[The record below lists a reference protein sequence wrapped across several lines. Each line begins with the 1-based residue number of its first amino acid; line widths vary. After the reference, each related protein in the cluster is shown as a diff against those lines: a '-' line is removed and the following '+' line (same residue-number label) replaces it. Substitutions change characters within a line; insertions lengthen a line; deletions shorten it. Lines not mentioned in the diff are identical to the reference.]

1 MTLAQDEPTL
11 TMRERLLAASQRL
24 RGNSDSARL
33 DAEVLLAAVLN
44 RPRSYLHAWPERTLE
59 PEQAACFAG
68 WLERRL
74 NGEPV
79 AYLLGRREFWSLEL
93 EVTPD
98 TLIPRPETELLVEL
112 ALERAPADQPVTIAD
127 LGTGSGAIAL
137 ALATERPQARIV
149 ATDQSLAALAVARRN
164 AQRLN
169 LVTIE
174 FRQGDWCAPLTGD
187 RFDLITANPPY
198 VAVADPRWRRNELR
212 FEPPEALISGPDGL
226 DALRT
231 IIAQAPDHLKPGGW
245 LVLEHGYDQ
254 GEAVPAL
261 LRERGFGEVTD
272 HQDAAGVS
280 RSSSGHWPLFP
291 NQPGCLPA

>member
-59 PEQAACFAG
+59 PEQAACFAA

-112 ALERAPADQPVTIAD
+112 ALERAPADQPVTIVD

-149 ATDQSLAALAVARRN
+149 ATDQSLAALTVARRN

-169 LVTIE
+169 LVKVD
-174 FRQGDWCAPLTGD
+174 FRQGDWCIPLTGD
-187 RFDLITANPPY
+187 RFDLIVANPPY
-198 VAVADPRWRRNELR
+198 VAVTDPRWRRSELR
-212 FEPPEALISGPDGL
+212 FEPSDALIAGPDGL

-231 IIAQAPDHLKPGGW
+231 IITQAPDHLKPGGW

-254 GEAVPAL
+254 GEAVSAL
-261 LRERGFGEVTD
+261 LRARGFGEVTD
-272 HQDAAGVS
+272 HQDAAGLS

-291 NQPGCLPA
+291 N